1 MKVGRFMPRAR
12 RARLSAGVAMV
23 MDGDDAKTFL
33 TRADSALYAAKAG
46 GRNCVFCH
54 NGEDTF
60 PGQSQ
65 DLTAVAPTPAERQ
78 PAPKAATIGRA
89 EAPK

>member
-1 MKVGRFMPRAR
+1 M
-12 RARLSAGVAMV
+12 VA
-23 MDGDDAKTFL
+23 DGDDAKMFL
-33 TRADSALYAAKAG
+33 TRADSALYAAKAA

-65 DLTAVAPTPAERQ
+65 DLTAARDRDHGARSETAAP
-78 PAPKAATIGRA
+78 
-89 EAPK
+89 EAPAKPRCCEADRRSTASRLSCEP